1 MPAVVI
7 MGKGKSLRGF
17 IDQLDRSGRLR
28 RISGADWDLEIG
40 ALTDANAK
48 NNKYAL
54 LFDDIKGYP
63 KGFRLLTGALLDAPR
78 VALALGFDSQV
89 NNLQLASLIK
99 NKIKNGES
107 KTGEYSPKYVDSGP
121 IMENKDTGNKIDI
134 LKFPAPKWFKNDGGR
149 YIGTADA
156 VITSDPDSGWVNV
169 GTYRIMI
176 KDRNKL
182 AILMEASR
190 HGRNHYQKYIKKGQE
205 CPVAISF
212 GHDPGINLFSGNEV
226 PEGISEFDF
235 LGSIRGEPISVIKGP
250 VTGLPIPAD
259 SEIAIEGYITE
270 ELTDEGPLGEFIGY
284 YGGGKMLNPVIRIEA
299 VYYRNDPIMLGTCAG
314 KPPYDYSYF
323 RCPIRSALIW
333 NSLEATGISGIK
345 GVWCHEEGYSRAF
358 TAVSLRQT
366 YGGQAVMAGHIAS
379 QCRPGAVAGRYT
391 VVVDD
396 DIDPSNL
403 NDVVWAMCSR
413 NDPATGIH
421 IINDTMGTPLDPISK
436 HTEGKDLLEFTS
448 SRAVVL
454 AVKPIGSVIRGNFP
468 EVVKADE
475 RTEELVRKR
484 WHHILERETK

>member
-7 MGKGKSLRGF
+7 MGKDKSLRGF

-226 PEGISEFDF
+226 PEGTSEFDF

-475 RTEELVRKR
+475 QTEELVRKR

>member
-1 MPAVVI
+1 MPVVVI
-7 MGKGKSLRGF
+7 MGSDKSLRGF
-17 IDQLDRSGRLR
+17 INQLDRSGRLR

-54 LFDDIKGYP
+54 LFDDIRGYP

-78 VALALGFDSQV
+78 VALALGFDSNV

-99 NKIKNGES
+99 QKIKNGES
-107 KTGEYSPKYVDSGP
+107 KIGEYSPRYVDSGP
-121 IMENKDTGNKIDI
+121 VMENKDTGNEIDI

-156 VITSDPDSGWVNV
+156 VITRDPDSGWINV

-176 KDRNKL
+176 KERNKL

-235 LGSIRGEPISVIKGP
+235 LGSIRDEPLSVIKGP

-270 ELTDEGPLGEFIGY
+270 ELTEEGPLGEFIGY

-358 TAVSLRQT
+358 TAVSIKQT

-403 NDVVWAMCSR
+403 SDVVWAMCSR

-454 AVKPIGSVIRGNFP
+454 AVKPIGSIIRGNFP
-468 EVVKADE
+468 EVVKADDQ
-475 RTEELVRKR
+475 TEDLVRKR
-484 WHHILERETK
+484 WHNILERETK

>member
-1 MPAVVI
+1 MPTMVI
-7 MGKGKSLRGF
+7 MGEDKSLRGF
-17 IDQLDRSGRLR
+17 INQLDHFGRLR

-63 KGFRLLTGALLDAPR
+63 KGFRLLTGALLDASR
-78 VALALGFDSQV
+78 VALALGFDSHV

-99 NKIKNGES
+99 KKIQAGES

-121 IMENKDTGNKIDI
+121 VMENKDVGNKIDI

-156 VITSDPDSGWVNV
+156 VITRDPDSGWVNV

-235 LGSIRGEPISVIKGP
+235 LGSIRGEPLSVIKGP

-259 SEIAIEGYITE
+259 SEIAIEGYIAE

-299 VYYRNDPIMLGTCAG
+299 VYYRNNPIMLGTCAG

-421 IINDTMGTPLDPISK
+421 IINDTIGTPLDPISK

-448 SRAVVL
+448 SRAIVL
-454 AVKPIGSVIRGNFP
+454 AVKPIGSIIRGNFP

-475 RTEELVRKR
+475 QTEDLVRKR
-484 WHHILERETK
+484 WHDILEKETK

>member
-1 MPAVVI
+1 MPTMVI
-7 MGKGKSLRGF
+7 MGEDKSLRGF
-17 IDQLDRSGRLR
+17 INQLDHFGRLR

-63 KGFRLLTGALLDAPR
+63 KGFRLLTGALLDASR
-78 VALALGFDSQV
+78 VALALGFDSHV

-99 NKIKNGES
+99 KKIQAGES
-107 KTGEYSPKYVDSGP
+107 KTGEYLPKYVDSGP
-121 IMENKDTGNKIDI
+121 VMENKDAGNKIDI

-156 VITSDPDSGWVNV
+156 VITRDPDTGWVNV

-235 LGSIRGEPISVIKGP
+235 LGSIRGEPLSVIKGP

-259 SEIAIEGYITE
+259 SEIAIEGYISE

-284 YGGGKMLNPVIRIEA
+284 YGGGKMLNPVIRVEA
-299 VYYRNDPIMLGTCAG
+299 VYYRNNPIMLGTCAG

-421 IINDTMGTPLDPISK
+421 IINDTIGTPLDPISK

-448 SRAVVL
+448 SRAIVL
-454 AVKPIGSVIRGNFP
+454 AVKPIGSIIRGNFP

-475 RTEELVRKR
+475 QTEDLVRKR
-484 WHHILERETK
+484 WHDILEKETK

>member
-235 LGSIRGEPISVIKGP
+235 LGSIRGEPISVINGP

-475 RTEELVRKR
+475 QTEELVRKR